1 MTIGASTLTTNEQ
14 VKFENIL
21 NNIASNQAECLS
33 RLIGLEFRDAFA
45 NRSTKGEI
53 QSDIA
58 DWIRANVLNA
68 TPRPN
73 YVQLLQN
80 R

>member
-1 MTIGASTLTTNEQ
+1 MTIGATTLTGSEQ
-14 VKFENIL
+14 AKFETIV
-21 NNIASNQAECLS
+21 NNIASNQAECLC

-58 DWIRANVLNA
+58 DWIRTNVLNA
-68 TPRPN
+68 TPRPD
-73 YVQLLQN
+73 YIDLLQN